1 MYDKNRKDG
10 IVKTLKELGKK
21 MFDVYVGIGI
31 IAMAL
36 IALLVGFSVV
46 MRYCFSKSWKELS
59 EFIVTLFAFTTFWGL
74 GVNIIKNEHVMIDI
88 LYNALK
94 PKAKRVFAIINYV
107 IVLIVDLV
115 FTYQGFLYAAKMG
128 KQISLGM
135 EIPMRF
141 MYGIMPLGG
150 SICAICILIKLIGF
164 VTCDLSWFASE

>member
-1 MYDKNRKDG
+1 M
-10 IVKTLKELGKK
+10 KTLKELGKK
-21 MFDVYVGIGI
+21 IFDVYVGIGI

-94 PKAKRVFAIINYV
+94 PKVKRVFAIANYV

-115 FTYQGFLYAAKMG
+115 FTYQGFLYAAKM
-128 KQISLGM
+128 
-135 EIPMRF
+135 
-141 MYGIMPLGG
+141 
-150 SICAICILIKLIGF
+150 
-164 VTCDLSWFASE
+164 